1 MSWINEKDWRTR
13 GKKYLRV
20 GDYTLNKALDKI
32 KKIIGIKKFDDTKIL
47 TDKNDKLP
55 NDITLK
61 NVSILVTCVINDND
75 KFYPQMFLEE
85 ANA

>member
-1 MSWINEKDWRTR
+1 M
-13 GKKYLRV
+13 RV

-55 NDITLK
+55 KDITLK

>member
-1 MSWINEKDWRTR
+1 M
-13 GKKYLRV
+13 RV

-61 NVSILVTCVINDND
+61 NVSILVTSVINDND

>member
-1 MSWINEKDWRTR
+1 M
-13 GKKYLRV
+13 RV

>member
-1 MSWINEKDWRTR
+1 M
-13 GKKYLRV
+13 RV
-20 GDYTLNKALDKI
+20 GEYTLNKALDKI